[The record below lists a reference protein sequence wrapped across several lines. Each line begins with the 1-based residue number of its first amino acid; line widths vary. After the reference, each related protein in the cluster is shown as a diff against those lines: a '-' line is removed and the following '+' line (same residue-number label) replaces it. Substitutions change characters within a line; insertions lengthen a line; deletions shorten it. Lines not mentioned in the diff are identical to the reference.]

1 MVIDGGSE
9 GQGTASVVLCSGGL
23 DSAVLIAHEAEKFL
37 VQPIYVN
44 GGLAWESVERQYL
57 DRLLSSPKFTS
68 GVRPIL
74 EIQCLTTDVYSPT
87 HWAIQGTPPAYDTPD
102 EDVYLP
108 GRNILLLSKAAVY
121 CALNNISRIAV
132 GPLAGNPFA
141 DATPEFFSALADV
154 LSMGLEKPIE
164 IATPFLTLSKVDV
177 INLGVTLNVPW
188 SATISCM
195 NPEQGIH
202 CGRCS
207 KCRER
212 LQAFASVGIP
222 DPADYA
228 YRPTDV
234 STEEIKSS

>member
-1 MVIDGGSE
+1 MVIDVRSE
-9 GQGTASVVLCSGGL
+9 GQGTVSVVLCSGGL
-23 DSAVLIAHEAEKFL
+23 DSAVLAAHESEKFL
-37 VQPIYVN
+37 VQPIYVT

-57 DRLLSSPKFTS
+57 DRLLSTPKFAS

-74 EIQCLTTDVYSPT
+74 EIQCLTTDVYSPK

-108 GRNILLLSKAAVY
+108 GRNILLLSKVAVY
-121 CALNNISRIAV
+121 CALNNINRIAV

-141 DATPEFFSALADV
+141 DATPEFFLALADV

-164 IATPFLTLSKVDV
+164 IATPFLTLRKVDV
-177 INLGVTLNVPW
+177 INLGTTLNVPW

-195 NPEQGIH
+195 NPTQGIH

-212 LQAFASVGIP
+212 LQAFELVGIP

-228 YRPTDV
+228 YRPNDV
-234 STEEIKSS
+234 SAGKTNIS